1 MSRADTDECKT
12 ADAEALDWLIR
23 LREAPGD
30 AGLRADHCRWLEA
43 HPAHLAAWHGA
54 CVTWQVLGA
63 ARRAAPAP
71 RIVPMRRPGRAFAP
85 RMMALAAAVAL
96 ALIVGPELWLRIE
109 ADHRTGTAETQVIL
123 LDDGSR
129 LTLDADS
136 AVQLQFSAGY
146 RDVRLLRGAAF
157 FEVAADP
164 ARPFTVRSGGLSAT
178 ALGTAFEVAEAGGT
192 TAVAVTEGVVA
203 IAGAGDANP
212 PGPLRGGD
220 WARLGP
226 DGQIEQGQG
235 DPAMFGGWRSGLLVV
250 EDRPAAE
257 VADALERHTGGR
269 TVMLGGASSRHVTGY
284 FDLSNPEA
292 ALLTLADSLD
302 LRLRQVGSVRV
313 LSVR

>member
-1 MSRADTDECKT
+1 MSRADTEQFTT
-12 ADAEALDWLIR
+12 ADGQALDWLIR
-23 LREAPGD
+23 LREAPGNAQVRD
-30 AGLRADHCRWLEA
+30 DHLCWLQAD
-43 HPAHLAAWHGA
+43 PAHAAAWQGA
-54 CVTWQVLGA
+54 CATWQMLGLT
-63 ARRAAPAP
+63 RAAPTRP
-71 RIVPMRRPGRAFAP
+71 SPRRPARSIGLGA
-85 RMMALAAAVAL
+85 MALAAAVVM
-96 ALIVGPELWLRIE
+96 ALILGPDLWMRIE
-109 ADHRTGTAETQVIL
+109 ADHRTGTAETRVIL

-129 LTLDADS
+129 LTLDAGS
-136 AVQLQFSAGY
+136 AVQLQFSAGR

-157 FEVAADP
+157 FEVAPDP
-164 ARPFTVRSGGLSAT
+164 ARPFTVRNGGLSAT
-178 ALGTAFEVAEAGGT
+178 ALGTAFEVAEAGGA

-203 IAGAGDANP
+203 IVGADDANLP
-212 PGPLRGGD
+212 DPLQGGD

-226 DGQIEQGQG
+226 DGQIEQGEG

-250 EDRPAAE
+250 EDRPVAE

-269 TVMLGGASSRHVTGY
+269 TVILGGASSRHVTGY